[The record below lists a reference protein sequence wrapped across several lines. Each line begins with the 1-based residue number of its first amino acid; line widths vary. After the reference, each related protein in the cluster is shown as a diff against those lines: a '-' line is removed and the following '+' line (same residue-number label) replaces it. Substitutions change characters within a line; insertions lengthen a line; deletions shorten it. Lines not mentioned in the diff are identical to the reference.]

1 MKKILKNPFRCL
13 TKKEWSIWIVSLIV
27 VIASNILSG
36 DFDLLTLVAALT
48 GVTSLILAAKG
59 NVWAQILIIVFS
71 ILYGI
76 ISWQFRYWG
85 EMITYMGMCMP
96 MAIWSTIT
104 WIRNPSEENENEVAI
119 QKLNRKHI
127 DSFLCDRYR
136 CILLYFRIFEYTESC
151 IKYGLCCNQF
161 SGGSTHYAAFF
172 FLCIGICIE

>member
-85 EMITYMGMCMP
+85 EMITYLGMTMP
-96 MAIWSTIT
+96 MAIWSTKRPPT
-104 WIRNPSEENENEVAI
+104 A
-119 QKLNRKHI
+119 
-127 DSFLCDRYR
+127 
-136 CILLYFRIFEYTESC
+136 
-151 IKYGLCCNQF
+151 
-161 SGGSTHYAAFF
+161 
-172 FLCIGICIE
+172 